1 MISENLRVLK
11 ADIAKICLKAGR
23 DPRRVTLI
31 GVTKYSTVAQI
42 QEAVLAGLTD
52 IGENR
57 VADAQTKFLEMGDS
71 VPRLRRHLIGHLQSN
86 KARLAVSLFDM
97 IQSVDSVKLVK
108 ELQKEAVAQ
117 NKIPEILVQV
127 NVSGETQK
135 FGVSPSLSAD
145 LLEEIADCS
154 HLRCRGLMTMA
165 PLTGDEAAIRECFQ
179 GLRALFERFLV
190 IYAGHDRVGM
200 RDLSMGM
207 SGDYRIA
214 LEEGANMLRIGTAI
228 FRQT

>member
-1 MISENLRVLK
+1 MISENLRAVK
-11 ADIAKICLKAGR
+11 ADIAKICHKVGS

-31 GVTKYSTVAQI
+31 GVTKYSSVSDI

-57 VADAQTKFLEMGDS
+57 VADAQAKFLEMGDGE
-71 VPRLRRHLIGHLQSN
+71 PRVRRHLIGHLQSN

-97 IQSVDSVKLVK
+97 IQSVDSVKLIR
-108 ELQKEAVAQ
+108 ELQKEALAQ
-117 NKIPEILVQV
+117 NRIPEILLQV
-127 NVSGETQK
+127 NISGETQK
-135 FGVSPSLSAD
+135 FGASPLQVAD
-145 LLEEIADCS
+145 LLDEIAECS

-165 PLTGDEAAIRECFQ
+165 PLTGDESAIRACFR
-179 GLRALFERFLV
+179 GLCQLFDRFLV
-190 IYAGHDRVGM
+190 IYAGHDRVSM

-228 FRQT
+228 FRKD